1 MDNDTSQNNNG
12 QPIIIN
18 QKSESNGIGTAGFI
32 LSIIGLVA
40 GCIPVI
46 GWLVWLLGLVF
57 SFIGIFKRPRG
68 LAIAGLII
76 SLIGIILLIFLF
88 GGLAIL
94 GLASEGLE
102 GM

>member
-1 MDNDTSQNNNG
+1 MEQSTGQNNG
-12 QPIIIN
+12 DQPIIIQHKN
-18 QKSESNGIGTAGFI
+18 ESNGIGTAGFI
-32 LSIIGLVA
+32 LSIIALVA
-40 GCIPVI
+40 GCLPVV
-46 GWLVWLLGLVF
+46 GWLVWLLGLIF

-76 SLIGIILLIFLF
+76 SLIGIIILIFIF

-94 GLASEGLE
+94 GIASEGFE